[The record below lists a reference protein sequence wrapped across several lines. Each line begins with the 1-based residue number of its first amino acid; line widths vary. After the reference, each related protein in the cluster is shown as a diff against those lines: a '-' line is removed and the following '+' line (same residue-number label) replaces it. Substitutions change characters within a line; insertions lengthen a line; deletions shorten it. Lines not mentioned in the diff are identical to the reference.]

1 MQVIAQD
8 YGEESLESEHA
19 ASGFA
24 DEGWY
29 EYVYSLE
36 EQPWLGGDPT
46 HWMPLPA
53 PPQGTAK

>member
-46 HWMPLPA
+46 HWRPLPA
-53 PPQGTAK
+53 PPQETVK